1 MRTDGAGAALRRRL
15 FHILCSDGS
24 RTHCLLCA
32 DIDLGSF
39 SMASQVFWS
48 MFAHISQCVR
58 EQPDTGYRKSLRRRA
73 DPAPG
78 IGGGCW
84 CGFLGGNIIVREC
97 GDTNSFL

>member
-1 MRTDGAGAALRRRL
+1 MGDIFGLLMWGVGGLWRSEDGRGRRF

-78 IGGGCW
+78 IGGGWW
-84 CGFLGGNIIVREC
+84 CVFWEEIL
-97 GDTNSFL
+97 

>member
-39 SMASQVFWS
+39 SMASQVFLVNFRPYQS
-48 MFAHISQCVR
+48 VCTRTAGHRIS
-58 EQPDTGYRKSLRRRA
+58 EKS
-73 DPAPG
+73 PAK
-78 IGGGCW
+78 
-84 CGFLGGNIIVREC
+84 
-97 GDTNSFL
+97 D